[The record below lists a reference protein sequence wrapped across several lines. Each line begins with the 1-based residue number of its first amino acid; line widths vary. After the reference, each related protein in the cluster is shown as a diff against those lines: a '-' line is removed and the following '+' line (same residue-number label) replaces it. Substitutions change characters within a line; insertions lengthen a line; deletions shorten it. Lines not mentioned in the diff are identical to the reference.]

1 MTNDGLG
8 APGLLPVRRLTGL
21 PAVFLMAAIAGVA
34 QSFGRFAFGVV
45 LPAVR
50 NDLGLSNTVAG
61 TLATVNVGAYLIG
74 TIGVSWATGRYK
86 LLPVM
91 RVGFVFALAGLAL
104 TAVAPGAWT
113 VALAMFCSGFGGA
126 LVWIPT
132 PVVAAAAMPP
142 EKRSV
147 AVGLMGTGMGSGVVF
162 ASQLTSWVR
171 STRGDADWR
180 LVYVVLLIISAVIV
194 AAAMLVIGHEQE
206 RPQGNGGIG
215 GFGALKRMRGWFPL
229 TAAYTAFG
237 FMYLLI
243 LAFLAT
249 KLEDDNGWTSSNAS
263 LAFTLVGVAMIFGGP
278 VFVALGERIG
288 ARLGLTSAFVG
299 WVVIVL
305 VLLPGWETITYP
317 AAFAVGLTF
326 AGIPTMITLYVVS
339 NTSVDDYGPAFS
351 AATLAFGVSQMVSPQ
366 IGGAVADL
374 AGSFTTVFLLSAA
387 VAAIG
392 VVMSLRLPRPADG
405 P

>member
-1 MTNDGLG
+1 MTSVGVG
-8 APGLLPVRRLTGL
+8 ASGFLPIRRMRGL

-74 TIGVSWATGRYK
+74 TLGVSWATGRYK

-91 RVGFVFALAGLAL
+91 RVGFVFVLGGLAL
-104 TAVAPGAWT
+104 TAVAPNALV
-113 VALAMFCSGFGGA
+113 VAVAMFCSGFGGA

-132 PVVAAAAMPP
+132 PVLATSAMPP
-142 EKRSV
+142 EKRSL

-171 STRGDADWR
+171 SSRGDQDWR
-180 LVYVVLLIISAVIV
+180 LVYVVLLVVSAVIV
-194 AAAMLVIGHEQE
+194 LAALLVIGHDQE

-215 GFGALKRMRGWFPL
+215 GFAALQRMRGWFAL

-249 KLEDDNGWTSSNAS
+249 KLEDDNGWTSADAS

-278 VFVALGERIG
+278 VFVSFGERVG
-288 ARLGLTSAFVG
+288 ARLGLATAFTG

-305 VLLPGWETITYP
+305 ILLPGWGTITYP
-317 AAFAVGLTF
+317 AAFAVGLAF
-326 AGIPTMITLYVVS
+326 SGIPTLITLYVVR

-366 IGGAVADL
+366 IGGALADL
-374 AGSFTTVFLLSAA
+374 AGSFTPVFLLSAA

-392 VVMSLRLPRPADG
+392 VGVSLRLPRPTVSN
-405 P
+405 

>member
-1 MTNDGLG
+1 M
-8 APGLLPVRRLTGL
+8 LPVWRMRGL
-21 PAVFLMAAIAGVA
+21 PAVFLMAAVAGVA

-50 NDLGLSNTVAG
+50 NDLDLSNTVAG
-61 TLATVNVGAYLIG
+61 TLATVNVGAYLLG
-74 TIGVSWATGRYK
+74 TLAVSWATGRYK
-86 LLPVM
+86 LLGVI
-91 RVGFVFALAGLAL
+91 RVGFVIALCGLAL
-104 TAVAPGAWT
+104 TAIAPN
-113 VALAMFCSGFGGA
+113 ALVVGVAMFCSGFGGA

-132 PVVAAAAMPP
+132 PVLATAAMPS

-147 AVGLMGTGMGSGVVF
+147 AVGLIGTGMGGGVVF

-171 STRGDADWR
+171 SNRGDDDWR
-180 LVYVVLLIISAVIV
+180 LVYVVLLVLSIAILL
-194 AAAMLVIGHEQE
+194 AATLLIGHDQE
-206 RPQGNGGIG
+206 RPQGNGGVG
-215 GFGALKRMRGWFPL
+215 GFAALQRMRGWLPL

-249 KLEDDNGWTSSNAS
+249 KLEDDDGWSSSNAS
-263 LAFTLVGVAMIFGGP
+263 LAFTLLGIAMIFGGP

-288 ARLGLTSAFVG
+288 ARLGLAGAFAG

-305 VLLPGWETITYP
+305 VLLPGWGTITYP
-317 AAFAVGLTF
+317 AAFIVGLLF

-339 NTSVDDYGPAFS
+339 NTTVEDYGPAFS

-366 IGGAVADL
+366 IGGAIADL
-374 AGSFTTVFLLSAA
+374 AGSFTTVFLLSAS
-387 VAAIG
+387 VAALG
-392 VVMSLRLPRPADG
+392 MVMSLRLPRPVTSKG
-405 P
+405 TG

>member
-1 MTNDGLG
+1 MTTAGLG
-8 APGLLPVRRLTGL
+8 APGRLPVRRMTGL

-74 TIGVSWATGRYK
+74 TIAVSWATGRYK

-104 TAVAPGAWT
+104 TAVAPGAWM

-132 PVVAAAAMPP
+132 PVVATAAMPP
-142 EKRSV
+142 EKRSL

-249 KLEDDNGWTSSNAS
+249 KLEDDNGWTASNAS

-278 VFVALGERIG
+278 VFVTLGERIG
-288 ARLGLTSAFVG
+288 ARLGLATAFTG

-305 VLLPGWETITYP
+305 VLLPGWQTVTYP
-317 AAFAVGLTF
+317 AAFVVGLLF

-366 IGGAVADL
+366 IGGALADL

-387 VAAIG
+387 VAVIG
-392 VVMSLRLPRPADG
+392 VVMSLRLPRPADS